1 MDEDNLFKI
10 VYKKIVP
17 HNRFCYSLTYFND
30 LNLSSISDKYN
41 KVRDILFTFMI
52 SEPDKNE
59 FIEIFF
65 KCQKAYFGF
74 LKLKHIID
82 IKKSNICT
90 SEYDLSMS
98 NKLSSLK
105 NHSIIDIYEN
115 YTIYKFKTSDIINI
129 INKSL
134 SNHERFFLN
143 PHVIKNP
150 YTNTPFTASSIYH
163 IYFFL
168 NESPYNMPMLFD
180 MFIKSRLNIVDYI
193 FKNEHFINEYLMDN
207 HINTL
212 NDNEIYKEI
221 KKMIKLKNKS
231 LKINITIDDEFPRHI
246 LIDAFKIFY
255 KYHYISM
262 YSFNEHKR
270 FVHFFKLNK
279 KLIAFNKKC
288 KLFGRKYITSIKI
301 FDKIKRN
308 TAFRDNFVRF
318 NDLCSENLSRSEVK
332 LARSGFT
339 NLFRDYSLLHNDDD
353 DDDDDTMSDDD
364 WDVDGVLE
372 VDPETIHYRLP
383 SSSWISP

>member
-1 MDEDNLFKI
+1 MDTDNLFKI
-10 VYKKIVP
+10 VYKKTIP
-17 HNRFCYSLTYFND
+17 HNMYCYSLTYFND
-30 LNLSSISDKYN
+30 LNSSSISEKYN

-52 SEPDKNE
+52 NEPEKNE
-59 FIEIFF
+59 FIENFF

-82 IKKSNICT
+82 IKNSKLYS

-98 NKLSSLK
+98 TKLSSLK
-105 NHSIIDIYEN
+105 NHTVIDIYEN

-143 PHVIKNP
+143 PHLIKNP
-150 YTNTPFTASSIYH
+150 YTNTPFTDCSLYNIY
-163 IYFFL
+163 IFL

-180 MFIKSRLNIVDYI
+180 MFIKSRLNIVDYL
-193 FKNEHFINEYLMDN
+193 FKNEYFINEYLMEN

-231 LKINITIDDEFPRHI
+231 LQINITIDDEFPRHI
-246 LIDAFKIFY
+246 LIDAFKLFY
-255 KYHYISM
+255 KYHYMSI

-270 FVHFFKLNK
+270 FVYFFKLNK
-279 KLIAFNKKC
+279 KLIAFNKLC
-288 KLFGRKYITSIKI
+288 KLFGRKYITSIKV

-308 TAFRDNFVRF
+308 IGFRDNFVRF
-318 NDLCSENLSRSEVK
+318 NKICTENLSRNEMK

-339 NLFRDYSLLHNDDD
+339 NLYRDYSLLYSDDD
-353 DDDDDTMSDDD
+353 DDDDDVPSLVTDDSVDD
-364 WDVDGVLE
+364 WDVD
-372 VDPETIHYRLP
+372 Y
-383 SSSWISP
+383 